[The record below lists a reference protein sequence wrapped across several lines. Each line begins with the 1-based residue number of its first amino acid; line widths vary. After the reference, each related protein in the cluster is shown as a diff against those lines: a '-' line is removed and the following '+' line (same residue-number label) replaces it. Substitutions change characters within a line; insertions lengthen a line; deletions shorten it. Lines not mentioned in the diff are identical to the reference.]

1 MKFKVTSSF
10 GNNRV
15 YRSDLL
21 QAGFAVGDIYD
32 TEKYETFFD
41 IEITDLDDLIKM
53 EKVVDEPIIIFN
65 DDTSDRSIEIY
76 DNFRE

>member
-10 GNNRV
+10 GNKRV

-21 QAGFAVGDIYD
+21 QAGFVVSDIYD
-32 TEKYETFFD
+32 AEKFEDFFD

-53 EKVVDEPIIIFN
+53 EKIVDEPIIIFN
-65 DDTSDRSIEIY
+65 GDTSDRSIEIY
-76 DNFRE
+76 NNFRE